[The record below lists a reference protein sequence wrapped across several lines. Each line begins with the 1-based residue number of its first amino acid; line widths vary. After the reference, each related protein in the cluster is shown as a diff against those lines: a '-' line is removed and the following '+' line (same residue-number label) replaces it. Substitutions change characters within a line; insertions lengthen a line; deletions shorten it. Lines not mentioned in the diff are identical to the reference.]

1 MLLEETGEVICHW
14 GKFLG
19 AILVTSQRS
28 AFPVFIDVWNGKLGI
43 FFSSFEKSILIYHCR
58 LSADSVL
65 HARQCMSGQPLH
77 RKCWL
82 CSEQCVWRPAIC
94 KQLIRS
100 TAVLILL
107 CLQGRRELFWTGTWH
122 VFDTCGTEK
131 ATVCS
136 HNLHVFSQIKLI
148 LHLAQGSI

>member
-43 FFSSFEKSILIYHCR
+43 FFSSFEKSHPYL
-58 LSADSVL
+58 
-65 HARQCMSGQPLH
+65 PLQA
-77 RKCWL
+77 KCW
-82 CSEQCVWRPAIC
+82 QCAACQAVHVRTAPAQKVLTLQWAVCLRPAIC